1 MPRGVPQIDVTFD
14 IDANGML
21 SVSAVEKSTG
31 SEKKIAIAND
41 KSRLSKEDVEKMT
54 IEAEKYANEDAL
66 FKERVEAKN
75 SLENYCY
82 QVKSTFTDDKVKEKL
97 DTDDI
102 QTALKSITD
111 AIQWLEQN
119 QMADKEEFADKQKE
133 VEGVCSPIIQKLNAA
148 GGGGGSGMPGGM
160 PDSNMGGGGGGG
172 GPKIEEVD

>member
-1 MPRGVPQIDVTFD
+1 MSFPRWHTLDPKRVGGDLLV
-14 IDANGML
+14 
-21 SVSAVEKSTG
+21 
-31 SEKKIAIAND
+31 
-41 KSRLSKEDVEKMT
+41 
-54 IEAEKYANEDAL
+54 YALLVVVRACQ
-66 FKERVEAKN
+66 
-75 SLENYCY
+75 LENYCY